1 LPSVDFDKFNKY
13 SYLFDESKYLPDFQP
28 VQKMSPIK
36 KEFAQQNLTMIVNYD
51 PISSIGDPVAYSR
64 SNARRAEIMRSK
76 ARGGDDE
83 LTIGEKEKLR
93 QMI

>member
-51 PISSIGDPVAYSR
+51 PIS
-64 SNARRAEIMRSK
+64 
-76 ARGGDDE
+76 
-83 LTIGEKEKLR
+83 
-93 QMI
+93 